1 MKTTLKT
8 RSEFDIIL
16 AKVVS
21 AAQAYYDGLEMEM
34 TDAEYDLL
42 IEDIEQMVEINPD
55 WDTQGVLSQVAAG
68 VSQGGEVIHPEPM
81 LSLGK
86 VKETND
92 IVSFVDKMKLP
103 LAVEVK
109 LDGLAVRVEY
119 KDGALSLVAT
129 RGDGNTGE
137 NVTAQSLK
145 INGLPMKLKKKITC
159 EVRGEIFMTDVDFE
173 IASGNRV
180 LAGKSPFVN
189 PRNATAGSLRN
200 TDSEYFAPMTFA
212 AYDVSGDIFNA
223 IDSHL
228 VRLEKVSQLGVKT
241 TSDLLPGFSHF
252 FSTSKDVLKAVA
264 LIGDKR
270 STLGYPIDGAVI
282 KVDQISKRIELG
294 SISRTPRWAVAF
306 KYAPDTAMTTLKDI
320 EVAVGRT
327 GRISLTGIL
336 EPVFVGGATIERATL
351 HHPKWVNDADIR
363 IGGVVYVY
371 RAGDV
376 IPRISAP
383 VLAKRTEKDKVWV
396 APKVCPQCGEAWDK
410 SSLLWRCP
418 SPECSLNSWID
429 FAMSR
434 DVLDVDGAS
443 VAFADAAVEA
453 GLVSDLADLF
463 TLTIEQVAKLP
474 AGDDREI
481 GVKNA
486 TKIVNGIQK
495 AKTQPLAR
503 IVTSL
508 NIRKMG
514 RTLGRRVV
522 AHFGTLEALRK
533 ASEAQLSEV
542 DGIGSEKARYIYN
555 GFKERSAMIDRM
567 IALGINVGEPVSSAV
582 SSSTSAKP
590 LAGKKVVVTG
600 TVPGLTRT
608 QAQEAVEK
616 LGGISSGSVSKSTDL
631 VVIGD
636 GAGSKADK
644 ATELGIT
651 IMSAE
656 DFATLFN
663 SN

>member
-8 RSEFDIIL
+8 RQEFDIAL
-16 AKVVS
+16 DKALN
-21 AAQAYYDGLEMEM
+21 AATAYYDGLEMNM
-34 TDAEYDLL
+34 TDAEYDVL
-42 IEDIEQMVEINPD
+42 IEDIEQAVESNPD
-55 WDTQGVLSQVAAG
+55 WDSKGVLDQVAAG
-68 VSQGGEVIHPEPM
+68 ASKGGDVIHPEPM

-86 VKETND
+86 VKENSD
-92 IVSFVDKMKLP
+92 IVSFVNKMKVDID
-103 LAVEVK
+103 VEVK
-109 LDGLAVRVEY
+109 LDGLAVRAEY
-119 KDGALSLVAT
+119 KAGVLSLVAT

-137 NVTAQSLK
+137 DVTAQSLK
-145 INGLPMKLKKKITC
+145 IDGLPKKLNKKITC

-173 IASGNRV
+173 IASANRV
-180 LAGKSPFVN
+180 KSGKSPFVN

-212 AYDVSGDIFNA
+212 AYDASGGLFDA
-223 IDSHL
+223 IDSHIG
-228 VRLEKVSQLGVKT
+228 RLEEASKLGVKT
-241 TSDLLPGFSHF
+241 TSDLFPELNRSV
-252 FSTSKDVLKAVA
+252 STSKDVLKAVA
-264 LIGDKR
+264 LIGEKR
-270 STLGYPIDGAVI
+270 STLGFPIDGAVI
-282 KVDQISKRIELG
+282 KIDQISKRAELG
-294 SISRTPRWAVAF
+294 AISRTPRWAVAF
-306 KYAPDTAMTTLKDI
+306 KYAPDTAMTVLKDI

-336 EPVFVGGATIERATL
+336 EPVFVGGVTIERATL
-351 HHPKWVNDADIR
+351 HHPQWINDADIR
-363 IGGVVYVY
+363 VGGMVYVY

-383 VLAKRTEKDKVWV
+383 VLSKRTDKDKVWV
-396 APKVCPQCGEAWDK
+396 APAVCPQCGEAWDK

-443 VAFADAAVEA
+443 VAFADAAVES

-463 TLTIEQVAKLP
+463 TLTIDQVAKLP

-495 AKTQPLAR
+495 AKNQPLAR

-567 IALGINVGEPVSSAV
+567 IALGINVGEPLEASASLSSG
-582 SSSTSAKP
+582 SKP

-616 LGGISSGSVSKSTDL
+616 LGGVSSGSVSKSTDL
-631 VVIGD
+631 VVVGD

-656 DFATLFN
+656 DFAALFN
-663 SN
+663 AN